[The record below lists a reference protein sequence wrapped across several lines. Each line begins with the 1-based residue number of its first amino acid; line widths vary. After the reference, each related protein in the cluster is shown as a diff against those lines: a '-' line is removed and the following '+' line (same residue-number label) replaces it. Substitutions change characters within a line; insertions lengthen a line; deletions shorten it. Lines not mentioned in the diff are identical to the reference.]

1 MLLLRKV
8 QMQFEVSIH
17 IYECTIMNLLIS
29 IVLNYILKSKSY
41 PIVLTFISKTF
52 RLYSRRQ
59 YFVTFIHFFRHGK
72 VEEAEKMLRCL

>member
-17 IYECTIMNLLIS
+17 IYECTIMNLLNS

-41 PIVLTFISKTF
+41 PIVLTFISETF

-59 YFVTFIHFFRHGK
+59 YLVTFIHFLGTERWMK
-72 VEEAEKMLRCL
+72 RKKC

>member
-8 QMQFEVSIH
+8 KMQFEVSIH

-41 PIVLTFISKTF
+41 PMS
-52 RLYSRRQ
+52 
-59 YFVTFIHFFRHGK
+59 
-72 VEEAEKMLRCL
+72 